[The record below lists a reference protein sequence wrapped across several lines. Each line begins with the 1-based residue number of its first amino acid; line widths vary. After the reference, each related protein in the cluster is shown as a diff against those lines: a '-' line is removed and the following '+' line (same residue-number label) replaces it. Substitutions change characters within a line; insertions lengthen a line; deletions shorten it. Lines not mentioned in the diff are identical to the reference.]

1 MKELSLNI
9 LDIAQNSITA
19 EADLVEITLI
29 ETNTTLKLSIKD
41 NGYGMSPEFL
51 ASVSD
56 PFSTTRTTRK
66 VGMGIPLL
74 KLAAE
79 QTGGYVSLTSVQ
91 RSVDPEHCGT
101 EITAFF
107 HKDHLDFT
115 PLGDVISTI
124 GTLIQGFPEVDYV
137 YIHRIIRGEPAELH
151 EGSATGAGETD
162 APDETVIALDTR
174 DLRIA
179 LGDDIPLNEPEVLMW
194 VRDSLEEQYSAA
206 NS

>member
-19 EADLVEITLI
+19 EADLVEITLD
-29 ETNTTLKLSIKD
+29 ETDTTLKLSIKD

-51 ASVSD
+51 ASVAD

-66 VGMGIPLL
+66 IGMGIPLL

-79 QTGGYVSLTSVQ
+79 QTGGGITLRSTQ
-91 RSVDPEHCGT
+91 RSVDPENCGT

-115 PLGDVISTI
+115 PLGDIVSTVC
-124 GTLIQGFPEVDYV
+124 TLLQGFPDVDYV
-137 YIHRIIRGEPAELH
+137 FTHRIVKGEK
-151 EGSATGAGETD
+151 AGETGTEN
-162 APDETVIALDTR
+162 ETVICVDTR
-174 DLRIA
+174 DMRVI
-179 LGDDIPLNEPEVLMW
+179 LGDDVPLNDPMVLLW
-194 VRDSLEEQYSAA
+194 VRDSLEEQYAEA
-206 NS
+206 GK

>member
-19 EADLVEITLI
+19 EADLVEITLD
-29 ETNTTLKLSIKD
+29 ETDTTLMLSVKD

-51 ASVSD
+51 ASVHD

-79 QTGGYVSLTSVQ
+79 QTGGYIELSSVQ
-91 RSVDPEHCGT
+91 RSADPENCGT
-101 EITAFF
+101 EIRAFF

-115 PLGDVISTI
+115 PIGDVVSTVC
-124 GTLIQGFPEVDYV
+124 TLLQGFPEVDYV
-137 YIHRIIRGEPAELH
+137 FTHRIERSGRG
-151 EGSATGAGETD
+151 
-162 APDETVIALDTR
+162 ETVIAMDTR
-174 DLRIA
+174 DMRVI
-179 LGDDIPLNEPEVLMW
+179 LGDEVPLNDPSVLLW
-194 VRDSLEEQYSAA
+194 VRDSLEEQYQEA
-206 NS
+206 NGN

>member
-19 EADLVEITLI
+19 EADLVEITLD
-29 ETNTTLKLSIKD
+29 ETDTTLKLSIKD

-51 ASVSD
+51 ASVAD

-79 QTGGYVSLTSVQ
+79 QTGGGITLRSTQ
-91 RSVDPEHCGT
+91 RSADPENCGT

-115 PLGDVISTI
+115 PLGDIVSTI
-124 GTLIQGFPEVDYV
+124 CTLLQGFPDVDYLFT
-137 YIHRIIRGEPAELH
+137 HRISSGETPE
-151 EGSATGAGETD
+151 EAGEG
-162 APDETVIALDTR
+162 AEGAEHVIGIDTR
-174 DLRIA
+174 EMRVI
-179 LGDDIPLNEPEVLMW
+179 LGDDVPLNDPMVLLW
-194 VRDSLEEQYSAA
+194 VRDSLEEQYAEAGSKPSA
-206 NS
+206 

>member
-19 EADLVEITLI
+19 EADLVEITLD
-29 ETNTTLKLSIKD
+29 ETDTTLKLSIKD

-51 ASVSD
+51 ASVHD

-66 VGMGIPLL
+66 VGLGIPLL

-79 QTGGYVSLTSVQ
+79 QTGGGITLSSVQ
-91 RSVDPEHCGT
+91 RSVDPENCGT

-115 PLGDVISTI
+115 PLGDIVSTVC
-124 GTLIQGFPEVDYV
+124 TLIQGFPDVDYV
-137 YIHRIIRGEPAELH
+137 FTHTISRA
-151 EGSATGAGETD
+151 AGED
-162 APDETVIALDTR
+162 GAVESTVIALDTR
-174 DLRIA
+174 DMRVI
-179 LGDDIPLNEPEVLMW
+179 LGDDVPLSDPMVLLW
-194 VRDSLEEQYSAA
+194 VRDTLEEQYAA
-206 NS
+206 AGASTAQ

>member
-19 EADLVEITLI
+19 EADLVEITLQ
-29 ETNTTLKLSIKD
+29 ETDTTLSLSIKD

-51 ASVSD
+51 ASVAD

-79 QTGGYVSLTSVQ
+79 QTGGGITIASTQ
-91 RSVDPEHCGT
+91 RKVDPEHCGT

-115 PLGDVISTI
+115 PLGDIVSTI
-124 GTLIQGFPEVDYV
+124 CTLLQGFPEVDYLFTHSYV
-137 YIHRIIRGEPAELH
+137 RTTE
-151 EGSATGAGETD
+151 AGES
-162 APDETVIALDTR
+162 ETAVALDTR
-174 DLRIA
+174 DMRVI
-179 LGDDIPLNEPEVLMW
+179 LGDDVPLSDPMVLLW
-194 VRDSLEEQYSAA
+194 VRDTLEEQYSELGK
-206 NS
+206 

>member
-19 EADLVEITLI
+19 EASLVEITLD
-29 ETNTTLKLSIKD
+29 ETDTALRLSIKD

-51 ASVSD
+51 ASVAD

-66 VGMGIPLL
+66 VGLGIPLL

-79 QTGGYVSLTSVQ
+79 QTGGGITLSSVQ
-91 RSVDPEHCGT
+91 RSVDPENCGT

-115 PLGDVISTI
+115 PLGDVVSTVC
-124 GTLIQGFPEVDYV
+124 TLLQGFPDVDYV
-137 YIHRIIRGEPAELH
+137 FTHTIEREVGE
-151 EGSATGAGETD
+151 SV
-162 APDETVIALDTR
+162 VIALDTR
-174 DLRIA
+174 DMRVI
-179 LGDDIPLNEPEVLMW
+179 LGDDVPLSDPMVLLW
-194 VRDSLEEQYSAA
+194 VRDTLEEQYAAA
-206 NS
+206 NAPAAQ